1 MAKDEDEREI
11 RRLYHRD
18 GHDTEREAAKAILPK
33 LNYLHT
39 TVLRKAEAFGERG
52 FALVEIERAFP
63 EYVPSNTRT
72 RVNELV
78 GWGLIENTGTKR
90 TFPPSGNQHI
100 IWRVTGK
107 GYPPPPPDPQLSLL

>member
-1 MAKDEDEREI
+1 MADDEREI
-11 RRLYHRD
+11 RKLYHRG
-18 GHDTEREAAKAILPK
+18 GHDTERAAAEAIAPR
-33 LNYLHT
+33 LNYLQI
-39 TVLRKAEAFGERG
+39 TVYRKAEAFGENG

-72 RVNELV
+72 RVSELV
-78 GWGLIENTGTKR
+78 DWGLVENTGIKR

-100 IWRVTGK
+100 VWRVTDK